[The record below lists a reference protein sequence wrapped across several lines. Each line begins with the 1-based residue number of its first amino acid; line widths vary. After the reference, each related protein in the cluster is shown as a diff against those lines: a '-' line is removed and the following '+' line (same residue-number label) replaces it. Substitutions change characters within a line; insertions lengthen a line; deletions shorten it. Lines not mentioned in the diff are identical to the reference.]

1 MAGSRGNAPTLPTN
15 SKPHSDDAARGE
27 ESGDDQR
34 PDAPDHRFHGRRQGR
49 PLRKRRAALVDAL
62 LPALRIPL
70 PAAGRIDP
78 ASLFDDEKAGIWLE
92 IGFGGGE
99 HLAWQARENPDVGF
113 LGCEVFI
120 NGVASLLRHI
130 SDDDL
135 HNVRIH
141 HDDAHRLL
149 DVLPDQSLDRI
160 FLLHPDPWMKHRH
173 AGRRFI
179 QSDSIALF
187 ARLIKPGGILRIAT
201 DHPVYLGWTLRHMAD
216 QPWFEWSAIRATDWL
231 QRPPDW
237 PPTRYERKA
246 LKEGRR
252 CTYLQY
258 RRTGTGVSAS
268 GNEKS
273 G

>member
-1 MAGSRGNAPTLPTN
+1 MPTS
-15 SKPHSDDAARGE
+15 SKPLSNDTSRHDG
-27 ESGDDQR
+27 SG
-34 PDAPDHRFHGRRQGR
+34 APDRRFHGRRQGR
-49 PLRKRRAALVDAL
+49 PLRKGRAALVDSL
-62 LPALRIPL
+62 LPELHISL
-70 PAAGRIDP
+70 PASGRIDP
-78 ASLFDDEKAGIWLE
+78 ASLFDDAKTGIWLE

-99 HLAWQARENPDVGF
+99 HLAWQARENPGVGF

-120 NGVASLLRHI
+120 NGVASLLRHVAE
-130 SDDDL
+130 DAL

-141 HDDAHRLL
+141 HEDAHALL

-160 FLLHPDPWMKHRH
+160 FLLHPDPWPKHRH

-187 ARLIKPGGILRIAT
+187 ARLMKPGGLLRIAT
-201 DHPVYLGWTLRHMAD
+201 DHPVYLSWTLRHIAD
-216 QPWFEWSAIRATDWL
+216 QPWFDWTATRAGDW
-231 QRPPDW
+231 QHSPPDW
-237 PPTRYERKA
+237 PSTRYERKA

-258 RRTGTGVSAS
+258 RRTGTPVSA
-268 GNEKS
+268 GENAKS